1 MHYPFIPIKPEQYWI
16 RPNKPKSY
24 YYKDIPLIGFS
35 TITSKPIEYIIQ
47 KLAKIQ
53 KDNAGEELICAN
65 SCIYKRIKIQ
75 KTERNLQQDE
85 KQYQN
90 NLRWYKVERDDY
102 AQHMKEYEADMI
114 QYKKDLVTYEKYT
127 IQKQMD
133 ELTEKAAKLGLK
145 ITKK

>member
-1 MHYPFIPIKPEQYWI
+1 MHYPFIPIKPEKYWI
-16 RPNKPKSY
+16 KPNKPKSY
-24 YYKDIPLIGFS
+24 YYKDIPLIRFC

-65 SCIYKRIKIQ
+65 SCI
-75 KTERNLQQDE
+75 
-85 KQYQN
+85 
-90 NLRWYKVERDDY
+90 
-102 AQHMKEYEADMI
+102 

-145 ITKK
+145 IAKK